1 MKRKTLTVTT
11 TSLST
16 LTYIVIALI
25 LSTAVIYFIAAF
37 QGYSGLSRSVSSQS
51 SGTGSISKDAL
62 ADIIGTA
69 NEMIFFMIVG
79 IAYITVGVWI
89 VKRKDHSKL
98 PYVVDIIG
106 SAALI
111 VFYIATRA
119 VSIPS
124 IGLQTDIG
132 SIDIVAKV
140 LQSTIIVGSLLVLG
154 LSKRFAIIDR

>member
-1 MKRKTLTVTT
+1 
-11 TSLST
+11 
-16 LTYIVIALI
+16 
-25 LSTAVIYFIAAF
+25 
-37 QGYSGLSRSVSSQS
+37 
-51 SGTGSISKDAL
+51 
-62 ADIIGTA
+62 
-69 NEMIFFMIVG
+69 MIFFMIVG

-98 PYVVDIIG
+98 PYIVAIIG